1 MVRTAVILAAG
12 WGTRLLPAT
21 KSIPK
26 EILPLVDKPIIQY
39 SVEEAANAGLK
50 RIVIVTA
57 RGKSSIEDYFDKAPE
72 LEGLLEKRGD
82 AGILAQVR
90 YPSEIGN
97 ISYARQKE
105 QLGIGHA
112 IMSARDAIGE
122 EPFALFFP
130 DDVIDHPVP
139 AIKQMLDVQHKYG
152 GSVIAVERVPREMAP
167 SYGIVNVEPVA
178 DRVHKVAGLVEKPSI
193 ENAPSDLGIVGR
205 YIISPAIYAA
215 IEKTRPGAKGE
226 IQITDAL
233 QILLA
238 SEPIYAYEFE
248 GSRYDTGNFF
258 GLLKA
263 NIALGLKHPE
273 LGDRLKEYLRGL
285 EL

>member
-1 MVRTAVILAAG
+1 MIRTAVILAAG

-39 SVEEAANAGLK
+39 SVEEASRAGLN

-57 RGKSSIEDYFDKAPE
+57 RGKGSIEDYFDKAPE
-72 LEGLLEKRGD
+72 LEELLEKRGD
-82 AGILAQVR
+82 EAILAKVR
-90 YPSEIGN
+90 YPSELGN

-112 IMSARDAIGE
+112 IISARDAIGE
-122 EPFALFFP
+122 EAFALFFP
-130 DDVIDHPVP
+130 DDVIDHPAP
-139 AIKQMLDVQHKYG
+139 AIKQMLDVQHKHG
-152 GSVIAVERVPREMAP
+152 GSVIAVERVPREMIP
-167 SYGIVNVEPVA
+167 SYGIVKVEPVEK
-178 DRVHKVAGLVEKPSI
+178 RVYKVTGLVEKPAI
-193 ENAPSDLGIVGR
+193 EEAPSDLGIVGR
-205 YIISPAIYAA
+205 YILSPGIYDA
-215 IEKTRPGAKGE
+215 IEKTPPGAKGE

-233 QILLA
+233 QILLDK
-238 SEPIYAYEFE
+238 EPIYAYEFE
-248 GSRYDTGNFF
+248 GDRYDTGNFF
-258 GLLKA
+258 GLLRA

-273 LGDRLKEYLRGL
+273 LGSRLKEYLRGL

>member
-152 GSVIAVERVPREMAP
+152 GSVIAVERVPREMVP
-167 SYGIVNVEPVA
+167 SYGIVNVEPAA
-178 DRVHKVAGLVEKPSI
+178 DRVYKVAGLVEKPSI
-193 ENAPSDLGIVGR
+193 EDAPSDLGIVGR

-215 IEKTRPGAKGE
+215 IEKTKPGAKGE